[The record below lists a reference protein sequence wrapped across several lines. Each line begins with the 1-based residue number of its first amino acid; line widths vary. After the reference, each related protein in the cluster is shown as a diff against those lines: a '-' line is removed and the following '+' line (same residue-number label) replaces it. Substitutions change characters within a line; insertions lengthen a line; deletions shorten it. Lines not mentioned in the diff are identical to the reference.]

1 MTPQARILVAL
12 GASILGAILG
22 VAAVSERHPQVEP
35 KTPEAVATR
44 PSAGAVDKPRDEAIV
59 ADSIVVSGWALD
71 SAGIESVALRFVDGG
86 TVVARYGLPRPDVA
100 SVMPG
105 YPNSDAAG
113 FEIRETFSRLPPT
126 RRPLAVVATNG
137 RGAES
142 VLGRRSLIPP
152 EAFRVWSATSSQA
165 NDTPRQAF
173 HFLMATSGVVQGGA
187 AEIDTMYKGYVSSTQ
202 RIGFAVPILYLRTT
216 KGRDGDWMFD
226 PDFDVTR
233 KCGDRLLAEDS
244 LSGVIRTAIE
254 ERLPV
259 QFILNGGIWADAT
272 CDSPDWDLND
282 HLEQSEGNCQWTQD
296 NRVLPDD
303 HLKNLV
309 GSTASPEL
317 ARSLSYNVYATDVRR
332 YKRRNLQAAARR
344 IAEFAHAH
352 PELFVGVNLDSDTY
366 INPFFEER
374 EWFDYNPAT
383 LRQFREWLRGDGP
396 YVGRGGPGVPDLRA
410 WRRANPLTLA
420 EVNRLARRN
429 WKSWSEVDPPRRF
442 PGSKRDMLAAGELPI
457 WDDLW
462 FWEWDTF
469 RKHLVALHYAE
480 LAQWTHDAG
489 IPRDR
494 IHTAQGFVAPE
505 PFARPFAVRIAS
517 HGQNYD
523 SGGVSVEGAIPRD
536 GHLGA
541 ILYGPA
547 AENRA
552 RMEHRHSLFATFA
565 RMDPGW
571 AVVEMNMAD
580 LRRPEVLPTYA
591 NAYRA
596 FRDLF
601 NHDAKRISLMAW
613 NGSNGIYA
621 GQPGYVSYTS
631 WRNTP
636 AEEAMRDHMVS
647 HANLAPGS
655 RLWTFGSAQH
665 ADDDGWSAEGATLAA
680 GRGRITVRANGPSES
695 IALLSPADQV
705 MRRAT
710 AGRLVFGLARPE
722 SHGVLEVWAERAPGS
737 GWRRLA
743 TTATSAP
750 EVLPAGLSVALD
762 WPSDWPTDAIA
773 ERLKIVLSAASFPAE
788 WIVERIALIGRHD

>member
-1 MTPQARILVAL
+1 MTLQTKMLVAL

-22 VAAVSERHPQVEP
+22 VVVVSERPAQVEP
-35 KTPEAVATR
+35 KAPGAVASR
-44 PSAGAVDKPRDEAIV
+44 PSAGAIDEPRDEATV
-59 ADSIVVSGWALD
+59 ADSIVVTGWALD
-71 SAGIESVALRFVDGG
+71 SAGIEGVALRLAAGEAVG
-86 TVVARYGLPRPDVA
+86 ARYGLPRPDVA
-100 SVMPG
+100 AVMPG
-105 YPNSDAAG
+105 YPNAREAG
-113 FEIRETFSRLPPT
+113 FEIRASFSQLQPT
-126 RRPLAVVATNG
+126 RHPFAVVATNS
-137 RGAES
+137 RGAEN
-142 VLGRRSLIPP
+142 VLGKRSLIPP
-152 EAFRVWSATSSQA
+152 EAFRIWPATSSRA
-165 NDTPRQAF
+165 NDAPRQAF
-173 HFLMATSGVVQGGA
+173 HFLMATSGVAQGGA
-187 AEIDTMYKGYVSSTQ
+187 AEIDTIYKGYASTTQ

-254 ERLPV
+254 RRLPV

-282 HLEQSEGNCQWTQD
+282 HLEQSESNCQWTQD
-296 NRVLPDD
+296 NRVLPDG
-303 HLKNLV
+303 HLKNLA

-317 ARSLSYNVYATDVRR
+317 ARSLTYNVYATDVRK

-344 IAEFAHAH
+344 IAEFARAH

-396 YVGRGGPGVPDLRA
+396 YLGRGGPDIPDLRA
-410 WRRANPLTLA
+410 WRRPNPLTLA
-420 EVNRLARRN
+420 EVNRLARRD

-442 PGSKRDMLAAGELPI
+442 PGSKRDALAAGELPV
-457 WDDLW
+457 WDDPW

-469 RKHLVALHYAE
+469 RKHLVALHYGD
-480 LAQWTHDAG
+480 LARWTHEAG
-489 IPRDR
+489 IPHDR

-505 PFARPFAVRIAS
+505 LPARPFAVRITS

-552 RMEHRHSLFATFA
+552 RMEDRHSLFATFA

-580 LRRPEVLPTYA
+580 LRRPEALPTYA
-591 NAYRA
+591 IAYRA

-601 NHDAKRISLMAW
+601 NHDAKQVSLMAW

-636 AEEAMRDHMVS
+636 AEEAMRDHMIL
-647 HANLAPGS
+647 HANLALGS

-665 ADDDGWSAEGATLAA
+665 ADDDGWSAEDATLAA
-680 GRGRITVRANGPSES
+680 GRGRITVRANGPSRS

-705 MRRAT
+705 IRRAT
-710 AGRLVFGLARPE
+710 TGRLIFGLARPQ

-743 TTATSAP
+743 TTATANP
-750 EVLPAGLSVALD
+750 EVVPAGLSVALD
-762 WPSDWPTDAIA
+762 WPSDWPTDAVA
-773 ERLKIVLSAASFPAE
+773 ERLKIVLSAANFPAE
-788 WIVERIALIGRHD
+788 WIVERIALIGRHH